1 MNTVAAK
8 TLVPQ
13 EYKVLPPEVLKAK
26 IAQKKREWGKKLV
39 ILMHHYQRKEIVP
52 FGDHLGDSFG
62 LSQKAAAEKE
72 AEHIVFCGVHFMAES
87 ADILARQEQ
96 HVYLPNPYAGCPMA
110 DMAQI
115 EDVFFAWDE
124 ISRLVPTEEI
134 TPISYMNSAAVLKA
148 FCGKNGGIICTSSNV
163 TKAFNWGLSQRPK
176 IFFFPD
182 ENLGLNAARMLN
194 YDPNDIIVWD
204 FKKELGGNTP
214 EQIKN
219 ARLILW
225 KGYCHVHT
233 NFRPEHIVE
242 MRTKYPGIKIVVHPE
257 CIPEVVEKADA
268 AGSTTFIVKYIKEQP
283 AGSVIAI
290 GTELNLVSRLADEH
304 PDKKILD
311 LSGQTCPICVNM
323 FRTTLADLAFTL
335 DHLGEVNEIIVEEEI
350 KKDALVALTRMLE
363 HLN

>member
-1 MNTVAAK
+1 MTTFAAK
-8 TLVPQ
+8 TILPQ
-13 EYKVLPPEVLKAK
+13 EYKALPPEVLKQK
-26 IAQKKREWGKKLV
+26 IADKKREWGKKLV

-72 AEHIVFCGVHFMAES
+72 ARHIVFCGVHFMAES
-87 ADILARQEQ
+87 ADILARPEQ
-96 HVYLPNPYAGCPMA
+96 QVYLPNPNAGCPMA

-115 EDVFFAWDE
+115 EDVFFAWEE
-124 ISRLVPTEEI
+124 ISRLVPTAEI
-134 TPISYMNSAAVLKA
+134 TPVSYMNSAAVLKA
-148 FCGKNGGIICTSSNV
+148 FCGKNGGLVCTSSNV
-163 TKAFNWGLSQRPK
+163 TKAFQWATLRRPK

-182 ENLGLNAARMLN
+182 ENLGLNAARMLA
-194 YDPNDIIVWD
+194 YDPSEIIIWD
-204 FKKELGGNTP
+204 FKKELGGNAP
-214 EQIKN
+214 ERVKN

-233 NFRPEHIVE
+233 NFRPEHIEE
-242 MRTKYPGIKIVVHPE
+242 MRARHPGVKIVVHPE

-268 AGSTTFIVKYIKEQP
+268 FGSTNFIVKYVKEQP
-283 AGSVIAI
+283 PGSVVAI

-335 DHLGEVNEIIVEEEI
+335 DHLGQVNEIIVEEEV
-350 KKDALVALTRMLE
+350 KKEALSALNRMLK
-363 HLN
+363 HLK